1 MKRAAAAL
9 VCLVVLAGCV
19 TAGIFARVEVACG
32 ASALVYS
39 NADKFDEKVTLVL
52 ADRCAGKDS
61 ELQLLNAGGTVVQ
74 TFPVPDGTS
83 KTVEVTV
90 PKDDWLNFVCNG
102 TQGSCSYA
110 ITSK

>member
-9 VCLVVLAGCV
+9 VVLVVLAGCV

-39 NADKFDEKVTLVL
+39 NADKFEEKITLIL

-61 ELQLLNAGGTVVQ
+61 ELQLVDTHGTVVQ

-83 KTVEVTV
+83 KTLEVTV

-102 TQGSCSYA
+102 TEGNCSYA
-110 ITSK
+110 VTSK